1 MPIETVHLSDK
12 QAQRSHFEPSQMV
25 EGGELE
31 LRWFCLRV
39 APKQEHVAIAHLR
52 KVYQVQVF
60 CPRLRFQKATRTAL
74 VCGGT
79 RSFISFWEV

>member
-1 MPIETVHLSDK
+1 MENQIIGAGQPFSL
-12 QAQRSHFEPSQMV
+12 QAQGSHFEPSQMM

-60 CPRLRFQKATRTAL
+60 CPRLRF
-74 VCGGT
+74 
-79 RSFISFWEV
+79 